1 MSKFDTCIFY
11 IGTCSILAGWT
22 GSYVYVVSF
31 IKFQTKD
38 LFFSGGVFFCNI
50 FQILMHKHSV
60 VSFKTVFWSK
70 DKHFVKKNSH
80 LFTHGAL
87 TRVCVFQIKWNL
99 EVFVIGD
106 KTSQS
111 KGENK
116 QQTQPTYGIDARF
129 WIWTIL
135 VGGECLHHC
144 AILAPP
150 TSAKVKTESTRKLSN
165 FNFEW
170 TKTLYQNNLKNI
182 VFFLHFSMAKD
193 VISHL
198 W

>member
-1 MSKFDTCIFY
+1 MQVWYPHFFHRNLFNFGRLNWFLFVC
-11 IGTCSILAGWT
+11 C
-22 GSYVYVVSF
+22 F
-31 IKFQTKD
+31 IHQISD
-38 LFFSGGVFFCNI
+38 QGLVLFRWCFFFCNI

-60 VSFKTVFWSK
+60 VSFKTVFWST

-182 VFFLHFSMAKD
+182 VFFFAFFNG
-193 VISHL
+193 
-198 W
+198 